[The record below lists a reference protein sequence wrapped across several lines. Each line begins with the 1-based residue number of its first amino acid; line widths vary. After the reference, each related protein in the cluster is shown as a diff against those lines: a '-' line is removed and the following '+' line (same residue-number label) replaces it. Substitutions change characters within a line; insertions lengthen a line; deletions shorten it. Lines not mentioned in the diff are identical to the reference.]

1 MKITKEELK
10 SLATSLYF
18 ELDDIELQK
27 LYSESELL
35 LTSLE
40 RLSYFE
46 VDNLNP
52 MHYPIENS
60 HHSLREDEP
69 IKTENPNE
77 YLKNA
82 KNRKGKYV
90 VVK

>member
-10 SLATSLYF
+10 LLATSLYF
-18 ELDDIELQK
+18 ELDDVELQK
-27 LYSESELL
+27 LYNESEFL

-40 RLSYFE
+40 RLSYFD
-46 VDNLNP
+46 VDNLEP
-52 MHYPIENS
+52 MYYPNNNS
-60 HHSLREDEP
+60 HHSLRDDEP
-69 IKTENPNE
+69 IKIENPDM